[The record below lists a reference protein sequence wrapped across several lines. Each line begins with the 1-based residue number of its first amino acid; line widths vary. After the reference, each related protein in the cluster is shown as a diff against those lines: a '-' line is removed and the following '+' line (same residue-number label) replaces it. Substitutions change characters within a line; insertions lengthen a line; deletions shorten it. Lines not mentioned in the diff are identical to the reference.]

1 MIKRSLQS
9 VIEKYI
15 FSGKSIILFGPRQ
28 VGKTTLLKE
37 ISKRQIEKAI
47 WFNGDNIEDRTL
59 LNGINSVKAKE
70 LFPSGSFVIIDE
82 AQRLEN
88 AGLTLKIIHDSCD
101 GIQLIATGSSSFELT
116 DKIKETMTGRKWSF
130 KLYPIS
136 LHELIEHIGFIDVI
150 RTLETR
156 IIYGSYPEVI
166 NNAGKEKNV
175 LKELSNDYL
184 YKDVFSLKDVRKPEI
199 LEKLVKALAFQ
210 IGNQVSSRELANLIK
225 TDKNTI
231 DKYIYLLEEAY
242 IIFRLNSFSRNL
254 RNELKR
260 SKKIYF
266 YDTGIR
272 NAVIGQFSPLEL
284 RNDTGALWENMMIVE
299 RLKAIEYGQHYRN
312 VYFWRTNRQQEID
325 FIEEYDGR
333 LHAYEFKWNPA
344 KKVKIPLTFRKAYPD
359 SSFDVITKDNFYKF
373 VNGVSD

>member
-260 SKKIYF
+260 SKKIY
-266 YDTGIR
+266 
-272 NAVIGQFSPLEL
+272 L
-284 RNDTGALWENMMIVE
+284 LWENMMIVE

>member
-1 MIKRSLQS
+1 MILRTLQS
-9 VIEKYI
+9 VIERYI

-37 ISKRQIEKAI
+37 ISKKHTDKVI

-70 LFPSGSFVIIDE
+70 LFLPGAFVIIDE

-88 AGLTLKIIHDSCD
+88 AGLTLKIIHDSCE

-116 DKIKETMTGRKWSF
+116 DKIKEAMTGRKWSF

-136 LHELIEHIGFIDVI
+136 FQELIDHIGLLDVI

-156 IIYGSYPEVI
+156 MIYGSYPEVL
-166 NNAGKEKNV
+166 NNAGQEKNV

-184 YKDVFSLKDVRKPEI
+184 YKDVFSLKEVRKPDV

-210 IGNQVSSRELANLIK
+210 IGNQVSSREIANLIK
-225 TDKNTI
+225 I
-231 DKYIYLLEEAY
+231 DNETVERYIYLLEEAY

-325 FIEEYDGR
+325 FIEEYEGR

-344 KKVKIPLTFRKAYPD
+344 KKVKMPLTFRKAYPD
-359 SSFDVITKDNFYKF
+359 SSFDVITKDNFYEFLKI
-373 VNGVSD
+373 D